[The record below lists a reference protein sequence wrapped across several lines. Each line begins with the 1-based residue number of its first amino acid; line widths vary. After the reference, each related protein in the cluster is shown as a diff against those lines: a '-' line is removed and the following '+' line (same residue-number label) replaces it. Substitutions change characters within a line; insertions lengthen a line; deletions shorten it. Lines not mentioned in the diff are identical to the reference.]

1 MNMEFVKRK
10 TSFFDSLHG
19 IDQQLLFAVLAILSI
34 GLVMIYSASISHA
47 DFKYN
52 DNLFYLKRH
61 LIFLLLG
68 IAVAFIFLITPSWVW
83 CKLGTPIFIVSILLL
98 IAVLF
103 APKING
109 SRRWISLGFI
119 NLQAAEVAKF
129 AVIIFLAGYL
139 QRHQQKLKESWKS
152 VFSPLFVIALVVLL
166 LFKQPDYGSM
176 VIISTTVFCMLF
188 IVGVPL
194 WQFGMISIFSISG
207 LAYIAVM
214 EPYRIE
220 RLNSFLNPWSDP
232 RDTGYQVTNSLMAFG
247 EGEWFGVGLGNSVQK
262 LHYLP
267 EAHTDFIFSIYAE
280 EFGLIGVTVIILLY
294 VILIHRI
301 LHVARRAMK
310 SRAWFCTYSC
320 IGIAI
325 ILALQSFINIAVTS
339 GLLPTKGITLPFIS
353 YGGSSLLVCIA
364 MISLVLRI
372 SSEVDVVGKTIKR
385 VSRVKAEN

>member
-1 MNMEFVKRK
+1 MNLKLGQSRVP
-10 TSFFDSLHG
+10 FFGSIHS
-19 IDQQLLFAVLAILSI
+19 IDHQLLFAALAILSI

-52 DNLFYLKRH
+52 DSFFYLKRH

-68 IAVAFIFLITPSWVW
+68 IVVATIFLITPSHIWY
-83 CKLGTPIFIVSILLL
+83 KLGIPIFVVSILLL
-98 IAVLF
+98 ITVLF
-103 APKING
+103 SPKING

-119 NLQAAEVAKF
+119 NLQAAEFAKF

-139 QRHQQKLKESWKS
+139 EKHQQKLKVSWKS
-152 VFSPLFVIALVVLL
+152 VLPPIFIISLVVLL

-176 VIISTTVFCMLF
+176 VVISTTVFCMLF

-194 WQFGMISIFSISG
+194 WQFGIISICSVVG
-207 LAYIAVM
+207 LACIAVM

-220 RLNSFLNPWSDP
+220 RLLSFLDPWLDP
-232 RDTGYQVTNSLMAFG
+232 RDTGYQITNSLMAFG

-280 EFGLIGVTVIILLY
+280 EFGLIGVTIIILLY

-301 LHVARRAMK
+301 LHIARQAMK
-310 SRAWFCTYSC
+310 SSAWFCTYSC

-372 SSEVDVVGKTIKR
+372 SSEVNTVGTTMKR
-385 VSRVKAEN
+385 VRRDRAEN